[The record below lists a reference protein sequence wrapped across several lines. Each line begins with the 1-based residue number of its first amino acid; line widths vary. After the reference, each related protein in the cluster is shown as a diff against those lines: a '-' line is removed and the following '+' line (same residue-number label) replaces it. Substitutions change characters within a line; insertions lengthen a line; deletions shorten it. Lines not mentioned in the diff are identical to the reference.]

1 MSELQSPYG
10 EPLNP
15 DQLKLIDRLLAAIR
29 EQGGFGIIEIEVKN
43 GNPKIKNQAM
53 LTIKADSEVQTK

>member
-1 MSELQSPYG
+1 MAELQAPYG

-29 EQGGFGIIEIEVKN
+29 EQGGFGIIEIEVKK
-43 GNPKIKNQAM
+43 GNPKIKNEAK
-53 LTIKADSEVQTK
+53 LTIKATGGEQTK